1 MPNDPDG
8 PEELTGQPQTPAASA
23 NVAPATPD
31 DDASPYTAFAP
42 PPEAAVPS
50 VEPRTDPLA
59 LAPAETALP
68 EAVVAEAVV
77 PEAVGTYLQVRPP
90 LEPALFS
97 EVTAPVASEP
107 APPPTEAPPLA
118 SPSPIEVWPP
128 PEPVDP
134 YGDVPASLELSYT
147 SEEIGL
153 SEKAYDRTYPYEAIQ
168 KKRRRTN
175 GTRARKV
182 GRELAETVILALL
195 IFFAVKAVVQNF
207 RVEGASME
215 PTMHNDQYLLVNKAL
230 YFRLNLDR
238 VHDILP
244 FVPGGD
250 DSEHHLF
257 RAPRRGDIIVFKFP
271 LDPSR
276 DFIKRVIGVPGDTVE
291 VREETV
297 FINGSP
303 LKEDYIKDKPN
314 YTYAPKTVPAGMY
327 YVLGDNR
334 RNSFDSHAWGNS
346 CSPQQLCDFV
356 PEENIIGQAW
366 VSYWPF
372 DALGFVNNKSL
383 NPSAP

>member
-1 MPNDPDG
+1 MPNDPAG
-8 PEELTGQPQTPAASA
+8 PDDLTGRPQPPAEPAP
-23 NVAPATPD
+23 VAPAQPD
-31 DDASPYTAFAP
+31 GDVSPYTAFAP
-42 PPEAAVPS
+42 PPAPLAAPVEARVEAAS
-50 VEPRTDPLA
+50 MSEPAAHGEVASPIEPN
-59 LAPAETALP
+59 PAEA
-68 EAVVAEAVV
+68 A
-77 PEAVGTYLQVRPP
+77 GTHLQVRPLP
-90 LEPALFS
+90 ELAS
-97 EVTAPVASEP
+97 APEFAPHLASEG
-107 APPPTEAPPLA
+107 PPTEAPTLA
-118 SPSPIEVWPP
+118 SPHPIDVWPP

-134 YGDVPASLELSYT
+134 YADVPASLELSYT
-147 SEEIGL
+147 SEDVGL
-153 SEKAYDRTYPYEAIQ
+153 SPKAYDRTYPYEAIQ

-215 PTMHNDQYLLVNKAL
+215 PTMHNNQYLLVNKAL

-244 FVPGGD
+244 FVPGGN

-291 VREETV
+291 VRDETV

-372 DALGFVNNKSL
+372 DQLGFIPNKVIR
-383 NPSAP
+383 PQAP

>member
-1 MPNDPDG
+1 MSNDPVG
-8 PEELTGQPQTPAASA
+8 PDDLPGQSPQPADLAPDSPAAPPQGDGAPVRPELDPFASEPNASA
-23 NVAPATPD
+23 LTTPPSVAPHD
-31 DDASPYTAFAP
+31 G
-42 PPEAAVPS
+42 
-50 VEPRTDPLA
+50 
-59 LAPAETALP
+59 APAE
-68 EAVVAEAVV
+68 
-77 PEAVGTYLQVRPP
+77 
-90 LEPALFS
+90 S
-97 EVTAPVASEP
+97 S
-107 APPPTEAPPLA
+107 
-118 SPSPIEVWPP
+118 VWPP
-128 PEPVDP
+128 AEPVDP
-134 YGDVPASLELSYT
+134 YVDIPASLELSAT
-147 SEEIGL
+147 SADAGL
-153 SEKAYDRTYPYEAIQ
+153 SDKAYDRAYPYEVIQ
-168 KKRRRTN
+168 KKRRRTT

-215 PTMHNDQYLLVNKAL
+215 PTMHNNEYLLVNKAL
-230 YFRLNLDR
+230 YFRVNLDR
-238 VHDILP
+238 LHDILP
-244 FVPGGD
+244 FIPGSN

-291 VREETV
+291 VRDETV

-303 LKEDYIKDKPN
+303 LSESYIKDKPN
-314 YTYAPKTVPAGMY
+314 YTYAPKTVPPGMY

-334 RNSFDSHAWGNS
+334 RNSYDSHAWGAS

-372 DALGFVNNKSL
+372 DELGLIPNKIIK
-383 NPSAP
+383 PQAP

>member
-1 MPNDPDG
+1 MPNDPAAPDDL
-8 PEELTGQPQTPAASA
+8 PGQPQPPAE
-23 NVAPATPD
+23 PATVVPASRD
-31 DDASPYTAFAP
+31 DGASPYTAFAP
-42 PPEAAVPS
+42 PPAPPVEAEIAAAPQ
-50 VEPRTDPLA
+50 PDA
-59 LAPAETALP
+59 LASVPAETERTAS
-68 EAVVAEAVV
+68 AAA
-77 PEAVGTYLQVRPP
+77 PEAVGTHLQVRPP
-90 LEPALFS
+90 LEPA
-97 EVTAPVASEP
+97 P
-107 APPPTEAPPLA
+107 AAAFTPPAEQESPPPTEAPPLA

-134 YGDVPASLELSYT
+134 YGDVPASLELAYT
-147 SEEIGL
+147 SEDIGL

-372 DALGFVNNKSL
+372 DQLGLIPNKIIH
-383 NPSAP
+383 PQAP

>member
-1 MPNDPDG
+1 MPNDPAG
-8 PEELTGQPQTPAASA
+8 PDDIAGQPSSPADRAPG
-23 NVAPATPD
+23 APAPTG
-31 DDASPYTAFAP
+31 DDAPSSPASHRLTSFPMAAAGPLPGADPFAEDALP
-42 PPEAAVPS
+42 WDG
-50 VEPRTDPLA
+50 EPLP
-59 LAPAETALP
+59 PAEP
-68 EAVVAEAVV
+68 
-77 PEAVGTYLQVRPP
+77 
-90 LEPALFS
+90 F
-97 EVTAPVASEP
+97 
-107 APPPTEAPPLA
+107 
-118 SPSPIEVWPP
+118 
-128 PEPVDP
+128 DP
-134 YGDVPASLELSYT
+134 YAEVPASLELSYT
-147 SEEIGL
+147 PADVGL
-153 SEKAYDRTYPYEAIQ
+153 SPDAYDRAYPYEDVRR
-168 KKRRRTN
+168 KRRGGAGR
-175 GTRARKV
+175 RLRKV

-238 VHDILP
+238 VQDFLP
-244 FVPGGD
+244 FVPGGG

-291 VREETV
+291 VKDETV
-297 FINGSP
+297 FINGAP

-314 YTYAPKTVPAGMY
+314 YTYAPKTVPPGMY

-372 DALGFVNNKSL
+372 DELGLVPNKVIK
-383 NPSAP
+383 PQAP